1 MLLAYLF
8 VLYFQTADSYG
19 NEVTLLA
26 RPMPI
31 EYLLVQVGTFH
42 LFCVIL
48 FLNCFP
54 LFGILL
60 DE

>member
-31 EYLLVQVGTFH
+31 EYLLVQVCTFH
-42 LFCVIL
+42 FFCVFL
-48 FLNCFP
+48 FFNCFP
-54 LFGILL
+54 LFGLL
-60 DE
+60 LNE

>member
-1 MLLAYLF
+1 M
-8 VLYFQTADSYG
+8 LYFQTADSYG

-31 EYLLVQVGTFH
+31 EYLLVQVCTFH
-42 LFCVIL
+42 FFCVFL

-60 DE
+60 NK